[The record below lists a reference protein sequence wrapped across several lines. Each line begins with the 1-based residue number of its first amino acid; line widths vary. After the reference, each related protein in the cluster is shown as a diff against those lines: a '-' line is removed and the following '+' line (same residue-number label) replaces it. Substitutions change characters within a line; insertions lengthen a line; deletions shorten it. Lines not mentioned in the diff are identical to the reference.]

1 MNKVKR
7 EGETGRTLWLLLFVA
22 ASVFCVVFFA
32 ARGRFSMPFSSA
44 AVITALAPFQRAA
57 SWAGDCIQGMVTNVK
72 EIMEVHEQ
80 NKMLRSEV
88 EELRIQNIKANEY
101 AAENIRLREL
111 LSYKHSAIQFD
122 LVVARVIGREPTTW
136 TRMIVI
142 DRGTQHGVQ
151 KNMAVVTSR
160 GLVGAVTEAGPISSK
175 VELILDPRAAAG
187 ALIQRSRV
195 AGVVKGTPDD
205 SMHPRL
211 VNVPKNEDIIVDDI
225 VVTSGFGGIYPKG
238 IMIGK
243 VASVKNDGG
252 GLLQYAVINPAVDF
266 QRLEDVAVIV
276 ASREAPPEPL
286 VAPNQTPGTE
296 TDPLAA
302 LKARES
308 SASMSAPLPQT
319 PAMTPS
325 PVPSPNVTTATQTQE
340 PLDYNVTPSEVSP
353 TTEAPPVSGQ
363 ANDAASSAHSGN
375 DKMAKPVT
383 QEQPPLTVGAKR

>member
-57 SWAGDCIQGMVTNVK
+57 SWAGDCVQGMASNVR

-80 NKMLRSEV
+80 NRMLRSEV
-88 EELRIQNIKANEY
+88 EELRIQNVKANEY

-111 LSYKHSAIQFD
+111 LSYKHSAMQFD
-122 LVVARVIGREPTTW
+122 LVMARVIGREPATW

-151 KNMAVVTSR
+151 KNMAVVTSH

-205 SMHPRL
+205 SMNPRL
-211 VNVPKNEDIIVDDI
+211 VNVPKNEDIVVDDI
-225 VVTSGFGGIYPKG
+225 VVTSGFGGIFPKG

-243 VASVKNDGG
+243 VTSVKNDGG

-286 VAPNQTPGTE
+286 APPSQTPGTE
-296 TDPLAA
+296 TDPISV
-302 LKARES
+302 LKAREAAAAIQSQQTLPAVPSVAPNREASPSTQTATSSPESMNHIVDPSTSHTETSPNSTRANDYTETNPSAVSS
-308 SASMSAPLPQT
+308 SAAQ
-319 PAMTPS
+319 
-325 PVPSPNVTTATQTQE
+325 
-340 PLDYNVTPSEVSP
+340 
-353 TTEAPPVSGQ
+353 G
-363 ANDAASSAHSGN
+363 
-375 DKMAKPVT
+375 
-383 QEQPPLTVGAKR
+383 QPPSTVGAKQ